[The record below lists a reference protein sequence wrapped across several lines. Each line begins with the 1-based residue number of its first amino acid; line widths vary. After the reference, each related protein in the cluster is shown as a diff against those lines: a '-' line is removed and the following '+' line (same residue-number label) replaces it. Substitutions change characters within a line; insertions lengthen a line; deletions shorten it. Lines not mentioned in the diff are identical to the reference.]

1 MGLSGKSAGKRICLQ
16 CRRPGLIPGSGRFA
30 REEISYPPQ
39 YSWASLVA
47 QLVMN
52 MTEIRE
58 TWVQSLGW
66 EYQKTSMDC
75 IVHENMKNQ
84 T

>member
-1 MGLSGKSAGKRICLQ
+1 M
-16 CRRPGLIPGSGRFA
+16 IPGSGRFA